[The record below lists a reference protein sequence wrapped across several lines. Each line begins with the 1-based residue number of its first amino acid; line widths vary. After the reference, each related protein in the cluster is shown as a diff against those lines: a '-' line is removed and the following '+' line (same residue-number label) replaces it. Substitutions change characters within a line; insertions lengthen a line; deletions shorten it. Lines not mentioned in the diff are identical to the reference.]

1 VLDGK
6 RKEKTHHALHAQHAP
21 DLLLRMSTL
30 FQLFGLLEGRSVGVS
45 DTVRVGVTCCDG
57 RGVGVV
63 TVGAV
68 VGTSSPSDPTMGS
81 SQTGPTSASMT
92 SDQTSPVR
100 PGQTGGPVIP
110 SQTRTRVSA
119 STVRVV
125 KASPG
130 VSAVGPSQSRPGVGR
145 STVRPGQTRSR
156 DIGRM
161 KTSGAVGTVV
171 ARPSRTSVGTVRTR
185 KTSARV
191 GSVRTGKPSP
201 VSLVQ
206 VVRLPSDRVDDDP
219 GRVGVRSMNTMGTV
233 SAGSTVRTRGRVGV
247 VTGEEVGSGSP
258 EFGRVRF
265 AMLVVHRRA

>member
-1 VLDGK
+1 VPVLGEK
-6 RKEKTHHALHAQHAP
+6 RKKKTHHALHAQHAP
-21 DLLLRMSTL
+21 DPLLRMSAL
-30 FQLFGLLEGRSVGVS
+30 LQFFGLLERRSVGVS
-45 DTVRVGVTCCDG
+45 DTVRVRMTSPNG
-57 RGVGVV
+57 RGVGVG
-63 TVGAV
+63 VGVVIVGPV

-100 PGQTGGPVIP
+100 PGQTGGPVVP

-119 STVRVV
+119 STVGVV
-125 KASPG
+125 IASPG

-161 KTSGAVGTVV
+161 KTSSTMGTVI
-171 ARPSRTSVGTVRTR
+171 ARQSRTSVGP
-185 KTSARV
+185 
-191 GSVRTGKPSP
+191 VRTGKPRP

-206 VVRLPSDRVDDDP
+206 VVGLSSDRVDDDP
-219 GRVGVRSMNTMGTV
+219 SRVGMSTMYTMGTV

-247 VTGEEVGSGSP
+247 VGVVTGEEVGSSSP
-258 EFGRVRF
+258 QLGRMRF
-265 AMLVVHRRA
+265 AVLIVDRCA

>member
-1 VLDGK
+1 MS
-6 RKEKTHHALHAQHAP
+6 ALLQ
-21 DLLLRMSTL
+21 
-30 FQLFGLLEGRSVGVS
+30 FFGLLERRSVGVS
-45 DTVRVGVTCCDG
+45 DTVRVRMTSPNG
-57 RGVGVV
+57 RGVGVG
-63 TVGAV
+63 VGVVIVGPV
-68 VGTSSPSDPTMGS
+68 VGTRRSADPTVGP
-81 SQTGPTSASMT
+81 SQTGPTTPSVA
-92 SDQTSPVR
+92 SDQASPIR
-100 PGQTGGPVIP
+100 PGQTGGPVVP
-110 SQTRTRVSA
+110 SQTRTRMSA

-125 KASPG
+125 EASPG
-130 VSAVGPSQSRPGVGR
+130 VSAVGPSQSRPGVGH

-161 KTSGAVGTVV
+161 KTSSTMGTVV
-171 ARPSRTSVGTVRTR
+171 ARQTRTGMRSVRTR

-191 GSVRTGKPSP
+191 GGTTVRTCKTSARVGGTTVRTGKPSP
-201 VSLVQ
+201 VRLVQ
-206 VVRLPSDRVDDDP
+206 MVRLSSDRIDDDP